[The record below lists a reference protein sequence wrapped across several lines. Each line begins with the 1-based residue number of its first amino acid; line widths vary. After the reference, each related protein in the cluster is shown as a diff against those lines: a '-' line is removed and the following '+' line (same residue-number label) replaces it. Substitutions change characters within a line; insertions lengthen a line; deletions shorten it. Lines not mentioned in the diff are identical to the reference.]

1 MSCVSEAGLTAPKM
15 KSPPGA
21 KMASPYG
28 GGFLPERENVV
39 AAPPF
44 PRLKLTA
51 PLSSFPS
58 IGPRRHARLAR
69 RGLSTVLDLLY
80 CFPFRYE
87 DRRIRLL
94 ISDLVEG
101 AEQGFVATVRS
112 IRKKVVPKLRAPII
126 EATIFDRSG
135 EISVVW
141 FGQEY
146 LLKHLPE
153 GSQAFFFGKVEYSS
167 YSRSLVLRSP
177 VVEVVDPEQGLRRSY
192 HIGRIVPIYRE
203 EEGLTSGVFR
213 RIVGDVLRALWGESF
228 DPLPESVRREA
239 NLMGWFSSIVEM
251 HFPRETERPM
261 EELLLSGYPPRDRII
276 FEEFFFLEYLMMLRR
291 QGVQHSGRMWS
302 PAETAESAITAFE
315 RRLPFPLTGAQR
327 RACLEISQDFARPHP
342 MNRFLLGD
350 VGSGKT
356 FVAAFAMCQALRGG
370 CQTAFLAPTEILA
383 QQHARTLAGLMK
395 EDPPVLLSHSVKGG
409 ERRRLL
415 AGIADGSHR
424 VVVGTHAILEEGVI
438 FSNLGLVVVDEQH
451 KFGVAQRKALWS
463 KGPNPD
469 ILVMTA
475 TPIPRSLAL
484 SYYGDLEIS
493 LLDELPPGRQPV
505 TTRVVAKADESFWHK
520 KVAPVLARSEQVF
533 VVLPLIEESEKV
545 DAKNAMD
552 VHAFLS
558 DLFSGVRVGLLTG
571 RMGGEEKEAVMEGF
585 RSGEIAIL
593 VSTTVIEV
601 GVDIPR
607 ASVMVVENAER
618 FGLAQL
624 HQLRGRIGRGGLPGT
639 FYLIPGQGIG
649 EEGRA
654 RLKILEEYA
663 DGFHVAEEDL
673 RLRGPGEFLGV
684 KQSGLPMFVVA
695 DLVRDVEVLT
705 RSRRLALG
713 YVEESEGR
721 MESAWEQA
729 GLEEFLR
736 LRYREVEVW
745 LSIR

>member
-1 MSCVSEAGLTAPKM
+1 M
-15 KSPPGA
+15 
-21 KMASPYG
+21 
-28 GGFLPERENVV
+28 

-58 IGPRRHARLAR
+58 IGPRRHARLER

-87 DRRIRLL
+87 DRRIRRV
-94 ISDLVEG
+94 IADLEEG
-101 AEQGFVATVRS
+101 TEQGFVATVRS
-112 IRKKVVPKLRAPII
+112 IRKKAVPKLKAPLV
-126 EATIFDRSG
+126 EATIFDHSG

-153 GSQAFFFGKVEYSS
+153 GSQAFFFGKVEYSA
-167 YSRSLVLRSP
+167 YSRCLVLRSP
-177 VVEVVDPEQGLRRSY
+177 VVEVVDPDQGLRRSY
-192 HIGRIVPIYRE
+192 HIGRIVPVYRE
-203 EEGLTSGVFR
+203 EAGLTTGVFR
-213 RIVGDVLRALWGESF
+213 RIVGDVLRSLWGESF

-239 NLMGWFSSIVEM
+239 NLMGWFPAIVEM
-251 HFPRETERPM
+251 HFPRETDRPM
-261 EELLLSGYPPRDRII
+261 EELLRPGYPPLDRIV
-276 FEEFFFLEYLMMLRR
+276 FEEFFLLEYLMMLRR
-291 QGVQHSGRMWS
+291 QGVHRSGRLWS
-302 PAETAESAITAFE
+302 PGASPEESLSDFE
-315 RRLPFPLTGAQR
+315 RRSPFVMTAAQR
-327 RACLEISQDFARPHP
+327 RSCGEIAQDFGRPHP

-356 FVAAFAMCQALRGG
+356 LVAAFAMQQALRGG

-383 QQHARTLAGLMK
+383 QQHARTLAGLLPD
-395 EDPPVLLSHSVKGG
+395 EAPVLLSASVKGLD
-409 ERRRLL
+409 RRRLL
-415 AGIADGSHR
+415 AGIAEGAHR
-424 VVVGTHAILEEGVI
+424 VVVGTHAILEEGVV
-438 FSNLGLVVVDEQH
+438 FSNLGLVVIDEQH

-505 TTRVVAKADESFWHK
+505 ETRIVSKADEGFWK
-520 KVAPVLARSEQVF
+520 KKISPVLERAEQVF

-545 DAKNAMD
+545 DAKNALD

-558 DLFSGVRVGLLTG
+558 AFFPGVRVGLLTG
-571 RMGGEEKEAVMEGF
+571 RMAGEEKESVMEGF
-585 RSGEIAIL
+585 RRGEIAIL

-639 FYLIPGQGIG
+639 FYLVPGEGMG
-649 EEGRA
+649 EEGRR
-654 RLKILEEYA
+654 RLKVLEEYS

-673 RLRGPGEFLGV
+673 RLRGPGEFMGV

-695 DLVRDVEVLT
+695 DLVRDAEVLA
-705 RSRRLALG
+705 RSRHLASA
-713 YVEESEGR
+713 YVEGAEGR
-721 MESAWEQA
+721 MDAAWEQS

-736 LRYREVEVW
+736 LRYREVDVW

>member
-1 MSCVSEAGLTAPKM
+1 
-15 KSPPGA
+15 
-21 KMASPYG
+21 MAS
-28 GGFLPERENVV
+28 
-39 AAPPF
+39 PPF

-58 IGPRRHARLAR
+58 IGPRRQARLER

-80 CFPFRYE
+80 CFPYRYE
-87 DRRIRLL
+87 DRRIRLVVSEL
-94 ISDLVEG
+94 TEG

-112 IRKKVVPKLRAPII
+112 IRKKIVPKIKAPII
-126 EATIFDRSG
+126 EATVYDRSG
-135 EISVVW
+135 EIPVVW

-167 YSRSLVLRSP
+167 YSRGLVLRSP
-177 VVEVVDPEQGLRRSY
+177 VVEPIDPEQGLRRSY
-192 HIGRIVPIYRE
+192 HIGRIVPVYRE
-203 EEGLTSGVFR
+203 EAGLSTGVFR
-213 RIVGDVLRALWGESF
+213 RIVGDVLRALWGEAF
-228 DPLPESVRREA
+228 DPLPESVCREA
-239 NLMGWFSSIVEM
+239 HLMGWFPAIVEM

-261 EELLLSGYPPRDRII
+261 EELLLPGYPPRDRIV
-276 FEEFFFLEYLMMLRR
+276 FEEFFLLEYLMMLRR
-291 QGVQHSGRMWS
+291 QGVHHSGRMWV
-302 PAETAESAITAFE
+302 PAEEGHDPVAAFE
-315 RRLPFPLTGAQR
+315 RQAPFPLTGAQQ
-327 RACLEISQDFARPHP
+327 RACREIARDFAQPHP

-356 FVAAFAMCQALRGG
+356 LVAAFAMLQALRAG

-383 QQHARTLAGLMK
+383 QQHCRTLAALLK
-395 EDPPVLLSHSVKGG
+395 EEPPVLLSHSVKGLD
-409 ERRRLL
+409 RRRLL
-415 AGIADGSHR
+415 SGIAEGRHR
-424 VVVGTHAILEEGVI
+424 VIVGTHAIIEEGVV
-438 FSNLGLVVVDEQH
+438 FEKLGLVVIDEQH

-505 TTRVVAKADESFWHK
+505 ETRIVPKADESFWKK

-533 VVLPLIEESEKV
+533 VVLPLVEESEKV
-545 DAKNAMD
+545 DAKNAQD
-552 VHAFLS
+552 VHGYLS
-558 DLFSGVRVGLLTG
+558 SIFPHVRVGLLTG
-571 RMGGEEKEAVMEGF
+571 RMAGEEKESVMEAF
-585 RSGEIAIL
+585 RTGEISIL
-593 VSTTVIEV
+593 VATTVIEV

-639 FYLIPGQGIG
+639 FYLVPGEGLG
-649 EEGRA
+649 EDGRR
-654 RLKILEEYA
+654 RLRILEEYS

-673 RLRGPGEFLGV
+673 RMRGPGEFMGV
-684 KQSGLPMFVVA
+684 RQSGLPMFVVA
-695 DLVRDVEVLT
+695 DLVRDAEVLF
-705 RSRRLALG
+705 RARQLAAS
-713 YVEESEGR
+713 YVEGAAGR
-721 MESAWEQA
+721 MEAAWEQS

-736 LRYREVEVW
+736 LRYREVDVW